1 MAGKERKYKNCP
13 FCAEEILVGAIK
25 CKHCKSDLETAP
37 PVPPVPSPSMSDY
50 REEVLPPGYEEKEQ
64 DDGPPAPVSYGEGP
78 PPIPPESGEDKE
90 APEPPRDS
98 PPPLPQAPAGPPSV
112 VQPAG
117 KGYQYPKSSS
127 GMRILAYII
136 DSIIAG
142 LPMMILVPLAII
154 PFFTYTQV
162 TGQPGGPSPAGSN
175 AVAIILVVIIGLLG
189 LAWSLFYYLLRDGFG
204 AGQSWG
210 KKICGLMVVNLDDNM
225 PCDKGKSFVRNIV
238 IWALSALAG
247 LSIVE
252 LIMLLVHDRGFRL
265 GDMLARTQV
274 IDVDQY
280 RK

>member
-1 MAGKERKYKNCP
+1 MADQERKYKNCP
-13 FCAEEILVGAIK
+13 FCDEEILVGAIK

-37 PVPPVPSPSMSDY
+37 PVPPVPSPSMTGY
-50 REEVLPPGYEEKEQ
+50 QEEKFPPGVEEQEE
-64 DDGPPAPVSYGEGP
+64 DEGPPTPVSYGQGP
-78 PPIPPESGEDKE
+78 PPTLFSDDQDVTESPGENTS
-90 APEPPRDS
+90 PS
-98 PPPLPQAPAGPPSV
+98 PPGPPPPSV
-112 VQPAG
+112 SQPAG
-117 KGYQYPKSSS
+117 EGYQYPKSSS

-142 LPMMILVPLAII
+142 LPLTILIPLAVI

-162 TGQPGGPSPAGSN
+162 TGQPGGSSMAGTN
-175 AVAIILVVIIGLLG
+175 VIAIILVVIMVLLG

-204 AGQSWG
+204 SGQSWG
-210 KKICGLMVVNLDDNM
+210 KKICGLMVVNLDNNM

-252 LIMLLVHDRGFRL
+252 LIVLLVHDRGYRL

-274 IDVDQY
+274 IDVEQY

>member
-1 MAGKERKYKNCP
+1 MTDQKRKYKNCP

-25 CKHCKSDLETAP
+25 CKYCKSDLETAP
-37 PVPPVPSPSMSDY
+37 PVPPVPSPSMTGY
-50 REEVLPPGYEEKEQ
+50 QEEKFPPGVEEQEE
-64 DDGPPAPVSYGEGP
+64 DEGPPTPVSYGHGP
-78 PPIPPESGEDKE
+78 PPS
-90 APEPPRDS
+90 PPRDS
-98 PPPLPQAPAGPPSV
+98 ISPSPPGPTPPSV
-112 VQPAG
+112 SPPAG
-117 KGYQYPKSSS
+117 EGYQYPKASS
-127 GMRILAYII
+127 GMRIIAYII

-142 LPMMILVPLAII
+142 LPVMILVPLAVI

-162 TGQPGGPSPAGSN
+162 TGQPGGPAMGGTN
-175 AVAIILVVIIGLLG
+175 VLLIVLMVVFVLLG
-189 LAWSLFYYLLRDGFG
+189 LAWSFFYYLLRDGFG

-210 KKICGLMVVNLDDNM
+210 KKICGLMVVNLDNNM

-252 LIMLLVHDRGFRL
+252 LIVLLVHDRGYRL

-280 RK
+280 RE

>member
-1 MAGKERKYKNCP
+1 MADQERKYKNCP
-13 FCAEEILVGAIK
+13 FCAEEILVGAIR

-37 PVPPVPSPSMSDY
+37 PVPPVPSPSMIDY
-50 REEVLPPGYEEKEQ
+50 QEEKFPPGVEEQEE
-64 DDGPPAPVSYGEGP
+64 DEGPPTPVSYGHGP
-78 PPIPPESGEDKE
+78 PPTPPQ
-90 APEPPRDS
+90 DS
-98 PPPLPQAPAGPPSV
+98 GPPSPPV
-112 VQPAG
+112 PPPPTASQPAG
-117 KGYQYPKSSS
+117 EEYQYPKASS

-136 DSIIAG
+136 DSIITG
-142 LPMMILVPLAII
+142 LPLMILVPLAII
-154 PFFTYTQV
+154 PFVTYTQV
-162 TGQPGGPSPAGSN
+162 TGQPGGPSPAGPN
-175 AVAIILVVIIGLLG
+175 VIAVIFMVIIVLLG

-252 LIMLLVHDRGFRL
+252 LIVFLVHDRGYRL

-274 IDVDQY
+274 IDVNHY